1 MNSWTKL
8 LIVMVLFLCGC
19 AADRLFSEG
28 KDLVDSGFLQEGF
41 ASVEKAIA
49 MDPANPEYR
58 LFLKTRQEAL
68 IPSLLAY
75 ADENLA
81 RDSLDGA
88 EVNYRQILSID
99 PKNQPALMGIEKVVV
114 IRRHQRLLK
123 DAESLFKKEN
133 FDGAAEIV
141 HEILTE
147 NPQNRAA
154 RDLGARVSE
163 WQLRKNKPETALSE
177 RFRSPVSLE
186 FRDAPLHSVFEIVA
200 KVSGI
205 NFVYDKDI
213 RPDLKVT
220 LHVKDSSIEETILL
234 ISVTNQL
241 EFRVLNENSILI
253 YPNTPQKVREYQP
266 LVVRSFYLSNADAKQ
281 VSASLKTLL
290 KTKDLVVNEKL
301 NLIIMRDTV
310 DAVRLA
316 ERIIALEDLNEPEVM
331 LEVEVLEVKRS
342 RILSLGIKWPD
353 SLTLATPGDMLWS
366 QFRRLTSDSIT
377 TNMTNM
383 VISARKTDSDVK
395 ILANPRIRVK
405 NREKAKILIGDRVP
419 VVTTTS
425 TATGF
430 VADSVNYVDVGLK
443 FEVEPNIYL
452 DDEISMRVQ
461 LEVSSIVKEV
471 VSRSGTLSYQIGTR
485 NANTVLRLRDG
496 ETQILAGL
504 INNEDR
510 NTAQK
515 VPGLGDLPVLGRLFS
530 QQNDDS
536 QKTEIVLS
544 ITPRLVR
551 TIRRPDL
558 LNAEFDSGT
567 EAALSSRP
575 ITKPSTGEKKR
586 LEKVHVVEKTP
597 DSEKTL
603 AGEAERGI
611 SLDALKNAATAEYK
625 GNIFLDWKGPSEVNA
640 GERFSVVLGVVSEV
654 GMMGLTASMGYDPEY
669 VQFIGLEGGG
679 FLESENPDARLSNR
693 VDFVM
698 GKIFLSTSGV
708 NKPARGRGA
717 LMTAN
722 FRALQAVD
730 KTRIQIF
737 SVTPEIADGKSVSVM
752 PADLSLSIR

>member
-1 MNSWTKL
+1 MKSWTKL
-8 LIVMVLFLCGC
+8 LIVTVLFLCGC
-19 AADRLFSEG
+19 AADRLFNEG
-28 KDLVDSGFLQEGF
+28 KDLVNSGFLEEGF
-41 ASVEKAIA
+41 ARVEKAIA

-99 PKNQPALMGIEKVVV
+99 PKNQPALMGIEKIAVV
-114 IRRHQRLLK
+114 RRHQRLLK

-133 FDGAAEIV
+133 FDGAAEII
-141 HEILTE
+141 HEILIE

-154 RDLGARVSE
+154 RDLGARVFES
-163 WQLRKNKPETALSE
+163 QLRKSRPETALSE
-177 RFRSPVSLE
+177 RFRTPISLE

-220 LHVKDSSIEETILL
+220 LHVKDSSIEETIRLV
-234 ISVTNQL
+234 SVTNQL
-241 EFRVLNENSILI
+241 EFRVLNENSVLI

-316 ERIIALEDLNEPEVM
+316 ERIVALEDLNEPEVM

-342 RILSLGIKWPD
+342 RITSLGIKWPD
-353 SLTLATPGDMLWS
+353 SLTLATPSDMLWS

-377 TNMTNM
+377 TNMTSM

-575 ITKPSTGEKKR
+575 IAKPSTGEKKT
-586 LEKVHVVEKTP
+586 HTGGVERVIS
-597 DSEKTL
+597 SE
-603 AGEAERGI
+603 AP
-611 SLDALKNAATAEYK
+611 KNTATAAYEGK
-625 GNIFLDWKGPSEVNA
+625 IFLDWKGPSQVNA
-640 GERFSVVLGVVSEV
+640 GERFSIVLDVMSEV
-654 GMMGLTASMGYDPEY
+654 EMMGVTASMDYDPSY
-669 VQFIGLEGGG
+669 VQFVGVEGGG
-679 FLESENPDARLSNR
+679 FLESENPGARLSNR

-698 GKIFLSTSGV
+698 GKVFLSTSDV
-708 NKPARGRGA
+708 NKPVRGRGS
-717 LMTAN
+717 LITAS
-722 FRALQAVD
+722 FRALHAVD
-730 KTRIQIF
+730 KTRIRML
-737 SVTPEIADGKSVSVM
+737 SVTPETVSGKIVSVP